1 MILLLL
7 LIIPLIG
14 SLIISMIPV
23 SELSEEEAKV
33 LANTNLESELAINTL
48 TTEEITAQLKQETDK
63 ILKQE
68 NYKRS
73 RLVQIIGMSTTL
85 ITFIISLYMWV
96 LFDSNV
102 NQYQFVYNF
111 DSISFC
117 HFYIGIDGISLYFV
131 LLTTFLTPV
140 ALLANFGSISNNVK
154 YFIISF
160 LVLETLQIALFVV
173 LDLLLFYI
181 FFESI
186 LPVLFLVILIYGTGE
201 DRVRSSFLF
210 FLYTLAGSL
219 FMLLAILQIYNYVG
233 STDFQ
238 LLSLSEIS
246 LESQIILWSA
256 FFLAL
261 AVKTPLIPVHMWL
274 PRAHTSAPLG
284 GSILLA
290 GTVLKFAT
298 YGMLRLL
305 IHLFPDASNYCSV
318 IVQVIAI
325 ISLIFASL
333 ATILQQDTKTLIAYS
348 SICHIAVVVL
358 GIFSN
363 SFIGIIGA
371 ILLGIAHG
379 FVSPALFYCVGGIMY
394 DRYHKR
400 NIGYYKGLSL
410 TMPVFI
416 TLFFIFILA
425 NTGIPL
431 TLNFLGEQLSLIGM
445 WERNPIITVLGSTG
459 IVLSAC
465 YSIWMYNRISYGSF
479 SPYISPMPDI
489 SRKEFNLLIALLL
502 PTVIFGIFPSVIIET
517 LDIPTT
523 TLLYVTETPTS
534 LNYLVYTQ
542 QDLLTLP
549 QYFPTSTPIPLG
561 NGPME
566 GDEVELINS
575 KLELINILNN
585 IDKQDL
591 FEIYKFIISK
601 ITDVN
606 FNLQEFLNSL
616 TILELFAFISLCFN
630 FVILSALLSIIF
642 ILYGDFLIK
651 HFNLETKYPKLANF
665 INFRKKIT
673 KYTMFYNIFLILF
686 CSLAQLSA
694 CLMTF
699 WHYFS

>member
-1 MILLLL
+1 
-7 LIIPLIG
+7 
-14 SLIISMIPV
+14 
-23 SELSEEEAKV
+23 
-33 LANTNLESELAINTL
+33 
-48 TTEEITAQLKQETDK
+48 
-63 ILKQE
+63 
-68 NYKRS
+68 
-73 RLVQIIGMSTTL
+73 
-85 ITFIISLYMWV
+85 
-96 LFDSNV
+96 
-102 NQYQFVYNF
+102 
-111 DSISFC
+111 
-117 HFYIGIDGISLYFV
+117 
-131 LLTTFLTPV
+131 
-140 ALLANFGSISNNVK
+140 
-154 YFIISF
+154 
-160 LVLETLQIALFVV
+160 
-173 LDLLLFYI
+173 
-181 FFESI
+181 
-186 LPVLFLVILIYGTGE
+186 
-201 DRVRSSFLF
+201 
-210 FLYTLAGSL
+210 
-219 FMLLAILQIYNYVG
+219 MLLAILQIYNYVG

-246 LESQIILWSA
+246 LESQIILWAA

-348 SICHIAVVVL
+348 SICHMAVVVL

-479 SPYISPMPDI
+479 SPYLSPMPDI

-549 QYFPTSTPIPLG
+549 QYFTTSIPSPL
-561 NGPME
+561 PME
-566 GDEVELINS
+566 GIEVELINS

-630 FVILSALLSIIF
+630 LVILSALLSIIF

>member
-1 MILLLL
+1 
-7 LIIPLIG
+7 
-14 SLIISMIPV
+14 
-23 SELSEEEAKV
+23 
-33 LANTNLESELAINTL
+33 
-48 TTEEITAQLKQETDK
+48 
-63 ILKQE
+63 
-68 NYKRS
+68 
-73 RLVQIIGMSTTL
+73 
-85 ITFIISLYMWV
+85 
-96 LFDSNV
+96 
-102 NQYQFVYNF
+102 
-111 DSISFC
+111 
-117 HFYIGIDGISLYFV
+117 
-131 LLTTFLTPV
+131 
-140 ALLANFGSISNNVK
+140 
-154 YFIISF
+154 
-160 LVLETLQIALFVV
+160 
-173 LDLLLFYI
+173 
-181 FFESI
+181 
-186 LPVLFLVILIYGTGE
+186 
-201 DRVRSSFLF
+201 
-210 FLYTLAGSL
+210 
-219 FMLLAILQIYNYVG
+219 MLLAILQIYNYVG

-246 LESQIILWSA
+246 LESQIILWAA

-348 SICHIAVVVL
+348 SICHMAVVVL

-479 SPYISPMPDI
+479 SPYLSPMPDI

-549 QYFPTSTPIPLG
+549 QYFPTSTLIPLG

-585 IDKQDL
+585 IYKQDISDSFSAIDFITNIQNYYSTL
-591 FEIYKFIISK
+591 SFVELTATLNIIWCFIILLC
-601 ITDVN
+601 I
-606 FNLQEFLNSL
+606 F
-616 TILELFAFISLCFN
+616 TII
-630 FVILSALLSIIF
+630 IALLSDYIIT
-642 ILYGDFLIK
+642 K
-651 HFNLETKYPKLANF
+651 FNITSDKYPLLYK
-665 INFRKKIT
+665 
-673 KYTMFYNIFLILF
+673 FLILRRKIQYYYLILDF
-686 CSLAQLSA
+686 SIIITVV
-694 CLMTF
+694 LMLLYINATALIT
-699 WHYFS
+699 